1 MISIEF
7 KEDIQQRLL
16 NLSNLSGQSVE
27 HIITQHITDHLEDLE
42 DIHISLK
49 RLESNERI
57 ITLEGIEKNIIQSMQ
72 DNVENSRTKME
83 GTDNRNSRKRI
94 K

>member
-16 NLSNLSGQSVE
+16 NLSSLSGQSVE
-27 HIITQHITDHLEDLE
+27 HIITQHITNQLEDLE
-42 DIHISLK
+42 DVYISLK

-57 ITLEGIEKNIIQSMQ
+57 ITLEEIEKNI
-72 DNVENSRTKME
+72 VH
-83 GTDNRNSRKRI
+83 DNRNYDN
-94 K
+94 